1 MAGNATAVSLP
12 CRHEQESRFQE
23 GGLVIAELVSPKRLL
38 DVLLVEDNDA
48 MLRSTW
54 QLLERDFNVV
64 GAVGDGERLVET
76 AMAFAADV
84 IVLDVS
90 LPGINGIEAAR
101 LLREAG
107 CPSAIV
113 FLSIHQAPATLRAAM
128 DAGAKAYIVK
138 SQAGRDL
145 VPAILAAARGERY
158 VAQNEHETS

>member
-1 MAGNATAVSLP
+1 MIGDLASERP
-12 CRHEQESRFQE
+12 
-23 GGLVIAELVSPKRLL
+23 L
-38 DVLLVEDNDA
+38 DVLLVEDNGA

-54 QLLERDFNVV
+54 QLLEREFNVV
-64 GAVGDGERLVET
+64 GAVGDGERLLGT
-76 AMAFAADV
+76 AGAFAADV

-113 FLSIHQAPATLRAAM
+113 FLSVHQAPATLRAAM
-128 DAGAKAYIVK
+128 DAGAKAYVVK

-158 VAQNEHETS
+158 VARSEDETS